1 MINLKEVAETL
12 LQIVNNEEQL
22 KSVVELMKSTNNT
35 VKDDIAKLREGAKLK
50 PKFDLDK
57 MFDHADEICQDI
69 SRAQDYCN
77 DAENAASDARG
88 ALDDAD
94 YNANELRNMVEY
106 VQHELVEE
114 NVNGTKG
121 DRDESDE

>member
-50 PKFDLDK
+50 PKFDLDR
-57 MFDHADEICQDI
+57 MFEYADDICNDL
-69 SRAQDYCN
+69 SRAQDYCI
-77 DAENAASDARG
+77 DAEEAALSARG
-88 ALDDAD
+88 CLDDID
-94 YNANELRNMVEY
+94 YNADELRNIIENVK
-106 VQHELVEE
+106 HELVE
-114 NVNGTKG
+114 K
-121 DRDESDE
+121 DEVKNESNE